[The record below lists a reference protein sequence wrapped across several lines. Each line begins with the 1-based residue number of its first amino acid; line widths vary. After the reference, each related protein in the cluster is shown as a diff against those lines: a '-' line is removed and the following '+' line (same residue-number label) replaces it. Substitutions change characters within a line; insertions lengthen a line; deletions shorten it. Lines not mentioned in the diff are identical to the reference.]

1 MQVTDFIICSN
12 EALNDRNC
20 LIKVAPADHRLL
32 PPIQPGQFVQ
42 ILVDCLPNAFLRR
55 PISINFVDREKNELW
70 LLIQKVGEGTREMCS
85 RRPGEIM
92 NLIYPLGNSFT
103 LPERKGCRNEECRE
117 EERLGGEQYE
127 EERFGKEQHKEVCQ
141 EEERNDE
148 RRFLLVGGG
157 VGTAPLL
164 FLSKELHARDLQ
176 VDFLLGGRSATD
188 ILQRADFEKYGTL
201 YCTTEDGS
209 LGERGFVTHH
219 SLWQEKRYDFIYTC
233 GPKPMMVA
241 VAGFARERG
250 IPCEAS
256 LENLMACGFG
266 ACLCCIEKTTRGN
279 LNTCTEGPVFNTDML
294 TWLD

>member
-1 MQVTDFIICSN
+1 MQVTDFIIRSN
-12 EALNDRNC
+12 EALNDRNR
-20 LIKVAPADHRLL
+20 LIKVTPADHRHL
-32 PPIQPGQFVQ
+32 PPMQPGQFVQ
-42 ILVDCLPNAFLRR
+42 VLVDRSPGTFLRR

-70 LLIQKVGEGTREMCS
+70 LLVQEVGDGTREIC
-85 RRPGEIM
+85 RRQPGEMM
-92 NLIYPLGNSFT
+92 NIIYPLGNSFT
-103 LPERKGCRNEECRE
+103 LPEGKGERVGELFG
-117 EERLGGEQYE
+117 EERRAGKIHE
-127 EERFGKEQHKEVCQ
+127 ETRQ
-141 EEERNDE
+141 EKNRNGD

-164 FLSKELHARDLQ
+164 FLGKELHARGLQ
-176 VDFLLGGRSATD
+176 VDFLLGGRSDTD
-188 ILQRADFEKYGTL
+188 ILQRADFEQYGRL

-209 LGERGFVTHH
+209 LGEKGFVIHH

-241 VAGFARERG
+241 VARLARERG
-250 IPCEAS
+250 VPCEAS

-266 ACLCCIEKTTRGN
+266 ACLCCVEKTTRGN